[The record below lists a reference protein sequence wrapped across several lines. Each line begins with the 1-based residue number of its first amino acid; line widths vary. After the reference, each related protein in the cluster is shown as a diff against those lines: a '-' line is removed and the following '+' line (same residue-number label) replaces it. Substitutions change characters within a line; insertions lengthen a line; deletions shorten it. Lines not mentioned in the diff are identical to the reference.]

1 MNFTVTGQRLVSDN
15 CDLYVSRSVDIYEA
29 VFAFDESWDGFSKT
43 AVFQTNS
50 ETAIEVIL
58 VDDVCTIP
66 HEVLAVSGQM
76 RIGVYGVKDE
86 QVMPTV
92 WGQTVRVHLGTP
104 TGSIGTTPT
113 PSVYAQILAEAEAA
127 HDIAEAVQGEWESVT
142 ASAETLGEGESA
154 TVQFEDNDFHFGI
167 PKGDTGAQG
176 EPGFSPTITVI
187 DISGGHR
194 VTITDSQGMES
205 FDVLDGHDG
214 VSPTVA
220 ITDITGGHRVVVTD
234 KNGSQSFDVMD
245 GEQGAQG
252 VGIASIAKTSTV
264 GLVDTYT
271 ITLTNGNT
279 STFTV
284 TNGQDGTSDFAEY
297 LPIDSAS
304 GSIASF
310 VDGAKNI
317 PVESLKVNIS
327 PVQNLNG
334 QSSPYPS
341 GGGKNKALLSAETIT
356 KPSWYS
362 GGWTGVS
369 LNSNNGIT
377 QTRGYQQGAAGGFAL
392 PLAEGEYTISLTY
405 TGTTTACMLYVTS
418 WDGSSQT
425 VIANNQTMSKT
436 DTRYRYT
443 FTVPSGS
450 QSVAIR
456 PTIYTAS
463 EPYNLNDI
471 QIESGATATVWSPY
485 ENICPIYGHTQA
497 DVVGC
502 GENLF
507 DEANAD
513 WVEGKGYNAD
523 GEIVTASTVKY
534 SELFVPVAP
543 STEFTL
549 QINRLDTSGRSL
561 NVVEFD
567 KNQNFI
573 QRTTLI
579 SNTTAVGVVS
589 KNWTTQAN
597 TYFIRIQM
605 QKTQANNV
613 ALNLGSTALTY
624 SAYTGTT
631 HTIPFGQTVYG
642 GSLEVET
649 GVLTV
654 THVIVNMGSINWSY
668 STTRAY
674 FLGAMTGRKINSAM
688 MCSMF
693 PYKGNATDGAMADK
707 ADMTLWGDNNGQA
720 IKIKDSAYTDAATFK
735 TAMNGAQLVYE
746 LAEPQT
752 IQLTPVEVLT
762 ILGQNNIYSNTGS
775 VEVVYRADIQKYVD
789 KKISAL
795 ASLI

>member
-50 ETAIEVIL
+50 ETAIEVVL
-58 VDDVCTIP
+58 VDDACTIP

-142 ASAETLGEGESA
+142 ASVETLGEGESA

-214 VSPTVA
+214 QDGVSPTVA

-234 KNGSQSFDVMD
+234 KNGSHSFDVMD

-284 TNGQDGTSDFAEY
+284 TNGADGTSDFAEY

-310 VDGAKNI
+310 PDGAKNI

-327 PVQNLNG
+327 PVQ
-334 QSSPYPS
+334 
-341 GGGKNKALLSAETIT
+341 
-356 KPSWYS
+356 
-362 GGWTGVS
+362 
-369 LNSNNGIT
+369 
-377 QTRGYQQGAAGGFAL
+377 
-392 PLAEGEYTISLTY
+392 
-405 TGTTTACMLYVTS
+405 
-418 WDGSSQT
+418 
-425 VIANNQTMSKT
+425 
-436 DTRYRYT
+436 
-443 FTVPSGS
+443 SGS
-450 QSVAIR
+450 GDPSPNNIR
-456 PTIYTAS
+456 PIS
-463 EPYNLNDI
+463 
-471 QIESGATATVWSPY
+471 
-485 ENICPIYGHTQA
+485 GHTQA
-497 DVVGC
+497 DVV
-502 GENLF
+502 
-507 DEANAD
+507 
-513 WVEGKGYNAD
+513 
-523 GEIVTASTVKY
+523 
-534 SELFVPVAP
+534 VAP
-543 STEFTL
+543 
-549 QINRLDTSGRSL
+549 TSDPDDP
-561 NVVEFD
+561 D
-567 KNQNFI
+567 K
-573 QRTTLI
+573 
-579 SNTTAVGVVS
+579 V
-589 KNWTTQAN
+589 
-597 TYFIRIQM
+597 TY
-605 QKTQANNV
+605 N
-613 ALNLGSTALTY
+613 
-624 SAYTGTT
+624 
-631 HTIPFGQTVYG
+631 IPFGQTVYG
-642 GSLEVET
+642 GYLEVET

-654 THVIVNMGSINWSY
+654 DKAFRTLTYADMSPSAQIITIGTSNWEKPLLS
-668 STTRAY
+668 
-674 FLGAMTGRKINSAM
+674 
-688 MCSMF
+688 
-693 PYKGNATDGAMADK
+693 GNAQNGVCDKLKTVSSSSDTGIRFGANNRVIYMYGLPT
-707 ADMTLWGDNNGQA
+707 MWGL
-720 IKIKDSAYTDAATFK
+720 TDASATISYIQTNNITFDI
-735 TAMNGAQLVYE
+735 AYPII
-746 LAEPQT
+746 AET
-752 IQLTPVEVLT
+752 IQLTPVEVQTL
-762 ILGQNNIYSNTGS
+762 LGQNNIYANTGT